1 MNVRDLTPVEL
12 ANLVEA
18 AYRADQGEGV
28 EAPDLDVRV
37 VLADRLDCD
46 EDLRA
51 EPWAAWRDDMIADGR
66 SVDGA
71 EYWLDVEF
79 VQPCPED
86 RPTED

>member
-1 MNVRDLTPVEL
+1 MSGLDQET
-12 ANLVEA
+12 
-18 AYRADQGEGV
+18 RAD
-28 EAPDLDVRV
+28 
-37 VLADRLDCD
+37 LADRIGCD

-51 EPWAAWRDDMIADGR
+51 EAWAAWRDELIADGR
-66 SVDGA
+66 SLEEA